1 MNRIIEIANF
11 QQPEKA
17 ELLASL
23 LRSEGIECFM
33 PNEVSSHVL
42 RGYIDVGARVEIYE
56 KDLTLALDIMRN
68 AGYPLPGEN
77 METEDDGKDT
87 GFARRIPIL
96 RNLSFEK
103 QIVIIIGLILGLLA
117 LLIYLQSYFSANNAN
132 Q

>member
-1 MNRIIEIANF
+1 MNKIIEIANF

-42 RGYIDVGARVEIYE
+42 RGYLDVGARVEILE
-56 KDLTLALDIMRN
+56 KDLVLALDIMKN
-68 AGYPLPGEN
+68 AGYALPGEN
-77 METEDDGKDT
+77 EETEYKENDT
-87 GFARRIPIL
+87 GFFRRIPVL
-96 RNLSFEK
+96 KNLSFEK
-103 QIVIIIGLILGLLA
+103 QIIIIIGLILGILA
-117 LLIYLQSYFSANNAN
+117 LLIYLQSYFSAENI